1 MHKSVNRRD
10 WQLDS
15 VQSSQLKSYRLVLVL
30 LVLLLLL
37 LFPLRL
43 FEEADL
49 VNFFFLFP
57 FEPDGLRVRFL
68 EPVPVTH
75 KTQRLI
81 IVNEEE

>member
-1 MHKSVNRRD
+1 MPKSVNRRD

-15 VQSSQLKSYRLVLVL
+15 VQRSQLKSYRLVLL
-30 LVLLLLL
+30 LVLLLL
-37 LFPLRL
+37 FPLKL
-43 FEEADL
+43 FEDADL

-75 KTQRLI
+75 KTQCLMV
-81 IVNEEE
+81 VNED